1 MTAEHIPQPVIDLLA
16 DHTTTQVM
24 ERRSTWT
31 RRNVLAESAR
41 TTRGL
46 RMASPGRWPAR
57 VHRRWIRYRRSEVR
71 YRDRRDP
78 DWPIGDRAARRSENI
93 SDCDRAG
100 ECCPRQHVCS
110 RSTTEARIVQCP
122 SKKYAVDSVGTR
134 RFWSAGAAGSP
145 VAA

>member
-1 MTAEHIPQPVIDLLA
+1 MSWPSPPA
-16 DHTTTQVM
+16 
-24 ERRSTWT
+24 
-31 RRNVLAESAR
+31 
-41 TTRGL
+41 L
-46 RMASPGRWPAR
+46 RAACAWPAR
-57 VHRRWIRYRRSEVR
+57 GDGPHAFTAGGSATAGRRFGTGIAGIRDVDEAELRARGAL
-71 YRDRRDP
+71 